1 MFPVNRIF
9 LLPPIM
15 QFSLVSAIVTALFYV
30 GQTIAQSGSANGTID
45 KGPFPEELNG
55 SNFTYPF
62 PVKLFKFNNQF
73 QDLEMAFMDVQPF
86 CKSNGKVAVL
96 LHGKNFCGPTWNGT
110 IQALAGKGYRV
121 IAPDQ
126 VGFCKS
132 SKPENYQFSL
142 RQLAWN
148 TRGLLNALDVG
159 NVTVIGHSLGGM
171 LTTMVG
177 LQYYETIDELVLVD
191 PIGLEDYSEK
201 GVPYIPIEQS
211 RNSEAASTFASI
223 KAYEQQFYYVGEWDD
238 SYDIWVNMLVNIY
251 YGSKRD
257 QFIKNQGQIVDLV
270 LTQPIAQ
277 YFQDLKL
284 RTLLMVGDQDK
295 TAIGVQ
301 WAPADVAATLGHF
314 DVLGRE
320 VAAKIANSELIHFA
334 ELGHAPQ
341 ISDPDLFHEKLLGW
355 LST

>member
-1 MFPVNRIF
+1 MFPATIF
-9 LLPPIM
+9 CCRPSCDSH
-15 QFSLVSAIVTALFYV
+15 FFFAIVTALFYNN
-30 GQTIAQSGSANGTID
+30 QTTAQNGSANGTIN
-45 KGPFPEELNG
+45 KGSFPEELNG

-62 PVKLFKFNNQF
+62 PVKMFKFSNQF
-73 QDLEMAFMDVQPF
+73 RDLERAFMDVEPF
-86 CKSNGKVAVL
+86 YRPNGKVAVL

-110 IQALAGKGYRV
+110 IPALASEGYRV
-121 IAPDQ
+121 ISPDQ

-132 SKPENYQFSL
+132 SKPENCQFNL

-148 TRGLLNALDVG
+148 TRGLIDALG
-159 NVTVIGHSLGGM
+159 IANVTVIGHSFGGM
-171 LTTMVG
+171 LATMVG
-177 LQYYETIDELVLVD
+177 LPYYETIDELVLVN
-191 PIGLEDYSEK
+191 PFGLEDYSEK

-211 RNSEAASTFASI
+211 RNSEAASTFTST
-223 KAYEQQFYYVGEWDD
+223 KAYEQQFYYVDEWDD
-238 SYDIWVNMLVNIY
+238 SYDIWVSMLVNIY
-251 YGSKRD
+251 YESRRD

-270 LTQPIAQ
+270 LTEPIAQ
-277 YFQDLKL
+277 YFRDLKP
-284 RTLLMVGDQDK
+284 RTLLMVGDQDN

-314 DVLGRE
+314 DVLGPE
-320 VAAKIANSELIHFA
+320 VATKLANGELVNFT